1 MVVSI
6 HFHGLQRKVTRA
18 EEIQV
23 PYRKS
28 MRVTDVLK
36 TVQERYP
43 DLALSRESF
52 LVTVN
57 DRVARMD
64 RILKANDRISFLPH
78 IGGG

>member
-6 HFHGLQRKVTRA
+6 HFHGPQREVTRA

-23 PYRKS
+23 RYRKS

-43 DLALSRESF
+43 DLPLRGGSF

-57 DRVARMD
+57 DRVARMQQ
-64 RILKANDRISFLPH
+64 ILEANDRISFLPH

>member
-1 MVVSI
+1 
-6 HFHGLQRKVTRA
+6 
-18 EEIQV
+18 
-23 PYRKS
+23 

-43 DLALSRESF
+43 DLALSGESF
-52 LVTVN
+52 LITVN

-64 RILKANDRISFLPH
+64 QILNAKDRISFLPH